1 MTNWWEKDS
10 VAVAE
15 NTPTVSTKNF
25 WEKDSDLVE
34 DLAGPEPQKRNIYA
48 VGGMGGY
55 DPGITKETAP
65 QVNFGALSEKAGI
78 PEIGTAIK
86 EMISPTTQYTKKEAD
101 QAASELGKRIKLY
114 GEYFTTLGGRI
125 DLEALTA
132 HVQAGEIG
140 GTWAPSLPIDKEA
153 LKRPVIAGKKG
164 RQALSEKAEELAGF
178 GPALIPSAAE
188 LGQLAIEWGVV
199 VPALFKASGAT
210 NEAVAQIPKVKKG
223 LGALAKLGGIE
234 KVAAKHPRLYDTVK
248 GTLNAILKGSE
259 VGTTMGAL
267 ETVGEEMEP
276 GEIIRHVGKEAVK
289 MGLVAGAFHTAS
301 EVDTR
306 IWTNT
311 FRKNLLSSHRNRFD
325 RLVYQID
332 RMGTGGDIKSAI
344 LKNMPS
350 ITPAELEAI
359 GNISPN
365 MRKAAAY
372 KSLANKKTLELK
384 AIDDVTAAAEA
395 QLRAM
400 KAGKIYR
407 EGQELIEDPVR
418 AAKRISRSGLEN
430 VKTYP
435 KGPAG
440 LKKGLGKTEP
450 FIEMPTTRTGEIRE
464 TITGKS
470 RTSTKTPSGRRPP
483 QSAAELGLEVGQKAI
498 TGFPKSDF
506 LPTGVDQ
513 AIPPTRGGVQHPTG
527 QVLPGG
533 SAESTKL
540 ETAKQRAAE
549 RLSRKVTRAGT
560 GRAEGPLIGQLY
572 THAED
577 LIEQAQAE
585 QDPGKRKS
593 LIDELEQTDSIVN
606 QISRENLEGKS
617 VEQLSK
623 MAKRFGVEVPKG
635 ADKTA
640 IIGLLAGKADLSQI
654 QKTDSGYRIE
664 IPIAATKAGR
674 AMEVHEFDSY
684 AEAAYFLE
692 DREGEGGVTAAV
704 SGPKPTQP
712 TSTTKIT
719 TEKPTTETLVEPSDA
734 TQPVPMVGKGGIASP
749 ATVKPSPRASTEK
762 VEGRVQTD
770 GGAEQSWETEGEVK
784 IKGTPQEKKLVE
796 DFAEGL
802 TTQEWKEEYRKG
814 ELPHWMTDLEPSP
827 LSKELNDDLEKG
839 GIKQA
844 NILEIGTG
852 NGRDSIF
859 LAKRG
864 HTTTGIDVA
873 EQAVSAAKKNAGKLK
888 NVTFEKGNAEK
899 LKYPDESFDAVF
911 SIAALH
917 SSLLDE
923 SLAEINRVLK
933 PGGIAKIH
941 QYTKIETAGK
951 TIHYWKPEQI
961 KELAKKAGFS
971 VLESHTT
978 TKSDFVEVEGVREKI
993 KQDSDIIVYT
1003 IKKEGL
1009 APAAVTQGKGEGPI
1023 TKAEKNAL
1031 REKGYK
1037 VSQILKMTP
1046 GQARELLLEVPAE
1059 EVAKI
1064 EKPKGVTK
1072 SEKLK
1077 VGDMVRVVDKPS
1089 TAHLMHAAG
1098 KTGEIIDIQIWRGK
1112 PNSWAIQFPDDGEF
1126 IVDDIRDLQI
1136 PEGKQ
1141 DEITE
1146 EEAITEPKPSIEEQ
1160 QGKARPDVSFEPTG
1174 KLDPTKPEDA
1184 AKIIEEHRQFLRGK
1198 DKNLRIANSGIYE
1211 TEWDK
1216 EAHDFVI
1223 TKVIYSH
1230 EQVDQAY
1237 RTVQTQIE
1245 SPQDDVSLFAM
1256 PGKEKEL
1263 GAIGAKMSRMKKP
1276 SDRKAKQP
1284 SIGNARQLPKA
1295 KTKKED
1301 FIYAIQ
1307 KASSKETSRYAISGL
1322 LVEGDNLVATDGRR
1336 LFTAKGKWGKDGIY
1350 TDNTSLR
1357 KGVLGK
1363 ADKTGMKF
1371 TKWQDIIP
1379 DISEENAITISI
1391 NAINNELPMVW
1402 RRLHQA
1408 ASMTSEES
1416 KGVLVILNKDG
1427 SLGFAASAPEIGHT
1441 EINVQ
1446 PGGKILGAA
1455 NPSFL
1460 IDALAFHAIRGDSP
1474 IEFYFPYPD
1483 RPILTTGPRG
1493 ETRTLTMPVNAGQT
1507 SEELQKAL
1515 ESRTKAIAGEKPK
1528 PTGGGTGGS
1537 SAAAAS
1543 SQSTGG
1549 GYGTIASSEKSTFAN
1564 TTNKKRFRDAAP
1576 DKKSL
1581 RAVDELLKGV
1591 SPASRGGA
1599 RGGARVLRKNL
1610 GQLAHETTVAHEA
1623 LRKAHHAFTF
1633 MSRADIY
1640 EFIDRMETGRAQ
1652 SSLKLDDMAKS
1663 FRKMLDGRRDTV
1675 RGLGKGHLENFY
1687 ESYFPHIWKD
1697 PASAKKAIMQIFGK
1711 RRLEGS
1717 KSFLKKRSIMTI
1729 KEGRGYGLELV
1740 SENPVDLVLLKV
1752 YEMDR
1757 YIMAQRIIQDLK
1769 ARGLIK
1775 FVYSRSQSPDGYV
1788 KVNDN
1793 AFTVYMP
1800 PEITKKEAYDQIL
1813 VDQLM
1818 DTARSMGIDTDRFV
1832 AIGGKRWGYAQ
1843 YEGSPETGPHKIR
1856 TKYAGPESVLAHEI
1870 GHVLGYKYNLFETIR
1885 RKKDGS
1891 YRDITKGEKAGGQ
1904 RFVPTKDAVTHRRT
1918 IDKEWRDLADA
1929 RYKGQQVSPGYQ
1941 KYVRKAR
1948 EKEAVLLEALI
1959 HAPDEFKSVA
1969 PTLHGLFVKFL
1980 NSHSELRPI
1989 LDMKPS
1995 LVLGQSDAKIKVPGF
2010 TTLGHYYAP
2019 EPVGKILN
2027 NYLSPGLR
2035 NSENKIIATGYNLLR
2050 MSGNILNQAQLALSL
2065 FHGLNV
2071 TTDMIAST
2079 YGMGI
2084 RQMTIKGQRLHGV
2097 GRIISSPASPL
2108 LRLWSGIRLR
2118 RAYKQQIDTITNPR
2132 LQAMVRAVV
2141 LADGR
2146 DRMDPFYYNQAI
2158 KALKGTVSDLI
2169 HGSPKQKIAGVFKLP
2184 VQTFGATLEVL
2195 AKPLM
2200 EWYVPTGKLGLF
2212 AMMAESEMKRAE
2224 SGQITNEQLHER
2236 LISSWDSV
2244 DNRMGQLVY
2253 DNLFWNKTFKDV
2265 SMMAVRSVGWNLGSW
2280 REYGGVPID
2289 ILGTK
2294 GRLERGD
2301 VLLSQKMSY
2310 TIGAVTLYG
2319 VLGAAIGYILTGKP
2333 PEEPKDYF
2341 FPKTGNKNND
2351 GSDERLSLPTYAKDW
2366 FAYGTQPVKTVK
2378 NKTHPLW
2385 GLLTDVVS
2393 NKDFFSTQIRNPKDL
2408 ISQQLLDVAEYIG
2421 REFLPLSARN
2431 YEKMST
2437 ADPGKQGKNAWV
2449 SITGITSAPSYI
2461 TRSPAQKLMYRYIIE
2476 NIPDKTKN
2484 KEQTELYRYRRDIK
2498 NRLRKGDPVDKDE
2511 VIKRIGAKSWLQLK
2525 ADARKEPFIESFSRL
2540 SLNHCL
2546 YVYAIA
2552 SPAEKRAARTIL
2564 KGKYS
2569 RAEKITPE
2577 MKLMYNVLM
2586 LEGAD

>member
-1064 EKPKGVTK
+1064 EKPK
-1072 SEKLK
+1072 
-1077 VGDMVRVVDKPS
+1077 
-1089 TAHLMHAAG
+1089 
-1098 KTGEIIDIQIWRGK
+1098 
-1112 PNSWAIQFPDDGEF
+1112 
-1126 IVDDIRDLQI
+1126 
-1136 PEGKQ
+1136 
-1141 DEITE
+1141 
-1146 EEAITEPKPSIEEQ
+1146 
-1160 QGKARPDVSFEPTG
+1160 
-1174 KLDPTKPEDA
+1174 
-1184 AKIIEEHRQFLRGK
+1184 
-1198 DKNLRIANSGIYE
+1198 
-1211 TEWDK
+1211 
-1216 EAHDFVI
+1216 
-1223 TKVIYSH
+1223 
-1230 EQVDQAY
+1230 
-1237 RTVQTQIE
+1237 
-1245 SPQDDVSLFAM
+1245 
-1256 PGKEKEL
+1256 
-1263 GAIGAKMSRMKKP
+1263 
-1276 SDRKAKQP
+1276 
-1284 SIGNARQLPKA
+1284 
-1295 KTKKED
+1295 
-1301 FIYAIQ
+1301 
-1307 KASSKETSRYAISGL
+1307 
-1322 LVEGDNLVATDGRR
+1322 
-1336 LFTAKGKWGKDGIY
+1336 
-1350 TDNTSLR
+1350 
-1357 KGVLGK
+1357 
-1363 ADKTGMKF
+1363 
-1371 TKWQDIIP
+1371 
-1379 DISEENAITISI
+1379 
-1391 NAINNELPMVW
+1391 
-1402 RRLHQA
+1402 
-1408 ASMTSEES
+1408 
-1416 KGVLVILNKDG
+1416 
-1427 SLGFAASAPEIGHT
+1427 
-1441 EINVQ
+1441 
-1446 PGGKILGAA
+1446 
-1455 NPSFL
+1455 
-1460 IDALAFHAIRGDSP
+1460 
-1474 IEFYFPYPD
+1474 
-1483 RPILTTGPRG
+1483 
-1493 ETRTLTMPVNAGQT
+1493 
-1507 SEELQKAL
+1507 
-1515 ESRTKAIAGEKPK
+1515 